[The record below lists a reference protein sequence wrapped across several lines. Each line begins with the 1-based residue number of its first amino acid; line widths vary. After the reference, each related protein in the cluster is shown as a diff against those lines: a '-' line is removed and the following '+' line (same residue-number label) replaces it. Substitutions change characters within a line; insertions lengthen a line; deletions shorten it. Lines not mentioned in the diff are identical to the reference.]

1 MSMIIKKRQI
11 ILSALVLALG
21 SAVFINWYFNK
32 PQASSVGAAADE
44 VTQVSYSTIGDAQY
58 VNASAASEVKTSDL
72 LGSSRVSRNKAHDEA
87 FEKLNDVIKNP
98 SASQSA
104 VDAAT
109 KSLTQLTN
117 VIKLE
122 ADIEALIQTKCG
134 FECVALINGETAE
147 IGCVPGSLDCTTIL
161 QIKEI
166 MLKHTDITPENITIF
181 EAKE

>member
-1 MSMIIKKRQI
+1 MSLIIKKRQI

-32 PQASSVGAAADE
+32 PEASAVGE
-44 VTQVSYSTIGDAQY
+44 TVQEPSQIGYSTIGDAQY
-58 VNASAASEVKTSDL
+58 VNASVADEKTSDL
-72 LGSSRVSRNKAHDEA
+72 LSGSRVSRNKAHDEA
-87 FEKLNDVIKNP
+87 FEKLNDVIKDP

-134 FECVALINGETAE
+134 FESVVLINGETAE
-147 IGCVPGSLDCTTIL
+147 IACAPGTLDSTTIL

-166 MLKHTDITPENITIF
+166 MLKHTAITPENMTIF

>member
-1 MSMIIKKRQI
+1 MNLIIKKRQI

-21 SAVFINWYFNK
+21 SAVFINWYFNR
-32 PQASSVGAAADE
+32 PQAAATG
-44 VTQVSYSTIGDAQY
+44 VTAEETSQISYSTIGDAQY
-58 VNASAASEVKTSDL
+58 VSASVASEQTSDL
-72 LGSSRVSRNKAHDEA
+72 LGGSRVSRNKAHDEA

-117 VIKLE
+117 TIKLE
-122 ADIEALIQTKCG
+122 ADIEALIRTKCG
-134 FECVALINGETAE
+134 FESVVLINGETAE
-147 IGCVPGSLDCTTIL
+147 IACAPGSLDSTSIL

-166 MLKHTDITPENITIF
+166 LLKHTAITTENMTIF

>member
-21 SAVFINWYFNK
+21 SAVFINWYFNR
-32 PQASSVGAAADE
+32 PEASSVGVAADD
-44 VTQVSYSTIGDAQY
+44 VSQISYSTIGDAQY
-58 VNASAASEVKTSDL
+58 VNASAAPEQTPNL
-72 LGSSRVSRNKAHDEA
+72 LNGSRLSRNKAHDEA

-134 FECVALINGETAE
+134 FESVVLLNGETAE
-147 IGCVPGSLDCTTIL
+147 IACVPGSLDSTTIL

-166 MLKHTDITPENITIF
+166 LLKHTDITPENITIF

>member
-1 MSMIIKKRQI
+1 MSLIIKKRQI

-32 PQASSVGAAADE
+32 PEASAVGVQTDD

-58 VNASAASEVKTSDL
+58 VNASAASEQSSDL
-72 LGSSRVSRNKAHDEA
+72 LSSSRVSRNKAHDEA

-109 KSLTQLTN
+109 KSLSQLTN

-134 FECVALINGETAE
+134 FESVVLINGETAE
-147 IGCVPGSLDCTTIL
+147 IACAPGSLDSTSIL

-166 MLKHTDITPENITIF
+166 MLKHTSVTPENITIF
-181 EAKE
+181 EAKS